1 MTEPPRLDDLVGSDI
16 PAEER
21 ERLERVHELLVA
33 AGPPAELAP
42 EFERGPTLAMTL
54 ARSSRRRGHRR
65 VALLAA
71 AIVILLLAFIGGF
84 VVGNSGDGLTGSH
97 TLKLTGTKQAPGAL
111 ASLVITNADAAGNWP
126 MQLSVTGLPKLP
138 TPGYYEVFVT
148 RNGKP
153 WAPCGVFIVKSATGA
168 VSVRL
173 NAPYELRRGDGWV
186 VTKQLPG
193 HHEAG
198 PVVLKPLT

>member
-21 ERLERVHELLVA
+21 ERLERVHELLIA

-138 TPGYYEVFVT
+138 THGYYEVFVT
-148 RNGKP
+148 RNDGP
-153 WAPCGVFIVKSATGA
+153 WRCSLSVSLSAKSAKISPRATKATFLPSGA
-168 VSVRL
+168 S
-173 NAPYELRRGDGWV
+173 ASSLRSRV
-186 VTKQLPG
+186 
-193 HHEAG
+193 
-198 PVVLKPLT
+198 